1 MILDERK
8 REISRLWVLP
18 KKKQQLDNTASW
30 GVPFP
35 AAPRNMPMNYSFT
48 RHEPYPRPKKRPHP
62 QDSDE
67 SEPVQKMFI
76 SEKFANDLAAMTLNH
91 KDENATSN
99 HSLQYPVYGPA
110 VPPRKPR
117 GSVVFID
124 DINDFLSD
132 DESDEAN
139 SMDTDFLLPM
149 QKRPGE
155 QKFHIPDFVLQDPR
169 SYVFFVYLF
178 NQSQSRVGLTD
189 FL

>member
-1 MILDERK
+1 
-8 REISRLWVLP
+8 
-18 KKKQQLDNTASW
+18 
-30 GVPFP
+30 
-35 AAPRNMPMNYSFT
+35 MPMNYSFT